1 MEPVEGHFV
10 LAKTGHFVALFA
22 RVGDLL
28 DVVDLDDSGLG
39 SIGEFLALTWLVI
52 DVVKIELWDPF
63 ANLFQML

>member
-10 LAKTGHFVALFA
+10 LAQAGHFVALLA

-39 SIGEFLALTWLVI
+39 SIGEFLTLTWLVI